1 MGVCATWTRD
11 WTACTHAW
19 HACVHKLI
27 HALRVTWTRDLTTS
41 NGFDTPLATV
51 YICTRTC
58 MCMATRICVYVYV
71 SKYVCMY
78 VCMSVCTPHAC
89 MRPCMC
95 TYVHVYCTYTH
106 TNVQAHRQARTSTQG
121 LRVLGVGCMAGQDT
135 KQGPME
141 VTILKPA
148 P

>member
-11 WTACTHAW
+11 LTACTHAW

-27 HALRVTWTRDLTTS
+27 HALHVTWTRDLTTS

-106 TNVQAHRQARTSTQG
+106 TQTYRHTDKHAQAHKGSGSWVWVAWQVRTQN
-121 LRVLGVGCMAGQDT
+121 RDRWR
-135 KQGPME
+135 
-141 VTILKPA
+141 
-148 P
+148 